1 MVPLTETQHER
12 GREPELTD
20 GFYDSSSRQTG
31 REVAEAAVTE
41 ETRDKYQTHELE
53 NERDELSGRLYCSS
67 REQQSDLGRLVRRT
81 SVPATQCHSFDTAL
95 IASWRISVC

>member
-31 REVAEAAVTE
+31 SEVTKAAVTE
-41 ETRDKYQTHELE
+41 EACDKYQANKLE
-53 NERDELSGRLYCSS
+53 NERHELPGRLYCSS
-67 REQQSDLGRLVRRT
+67 GEQQSDLGRLVRRG
-81 SVPATQCHSFDTAL
+81 SVLATQCHSFDTA
-95 IASWRISVC
+95 